1 MPIPF
6 SPLGNG
12 QTFLISFGC
21 AEKSMLPF
29 RSPGDDTSHYLTIFA
44 PHLDVSKYVYDGQR
58 LIKPRG
64 GHPLIC
70 APPLNPLAYL
80 VFPLL
85 FLHALCETRC
95 LFTSDLRL
103 GNQMSYARSRIWI
116 NIYLGRRRK
125 RKLYARGF
133 VDPIKSKQP
142 SGVLAFSLGT

>member
-6 SPLGNG
+6 PSLGNE
-12 QTFLISFGC
+12 QTFLLSFGC

-29 RSPGDDTSHYLTIFA
+29 RRPGDVTSHYLSIFA

-103 GNQMSYARSRIWI
+103 GNQMSYARSRVWI

-125 RKLYARGF
+125 RKVCLRGL
-133 VDPIKSKQP
+133 VDLIKSKQP